1 MECIIGERT
10 RLSLTHHNGKGFVR
24 HLKKNNK
31 NIATILLL
39 LVTIGFLLTLPFGDS
54 FVGRLLGALF
64 GASMIGGFADWF
76 GVTAL
81 TRKPLGIP
89 FRTEIIP
96 RNREK
101 LSESLVFMVE
111 EELLT
116 KEAIIGKLNHFS
128 ISKSLINYL
137 DDQGGKEDLSRLAN
151 RIAEDMLAGIDTE
164 EAGEYL
170 IRLLKDNTGD
180 VKLVPLV
187 AGAVEWLSGNLT
199 DERLLNRT
207 VEEVKEFILFPR
219 FGLLVNRFIEDLFNG
234 ISKNAEKES
243 AGKKLFFKFVL
254 AVADFSQMSPSKLST
269 RLLTEA
275 LEYFNAMK
283 NPQSEQ
289 RKGLEKWL
297 EKTSDD
303 LLTNEAL
310 QGKIEQ
316 KGRMLLEHKGNGA
329 ALADYIYPLIKD
341 GGQLEK
347 SGTYVEDIINKLVEG
362 FKNSPS
368 QQAAVDK
375 YIKDALTQLIEN
387 NHAVLGQLVRQ
398 KLDSFSTE
406 MLVDML
412 EEKAGNDLQII
423 RINGSIVGG
432 LVGVIIFLLTF
443 WL

>member
-1 MECIIGERT
+1 M
-10 RLSLTHHNGKGFVR
+10 
-24 HLKKNNK
+24 
-31 NIATILLL
+31 
-39 LVTIGFLLTLPFGDS
+39 TLPFGDT
-54 FVGRLLGALF
+54 FAGKLLGALF

-101 LSESLVFMVE
+101 LSESLVYMVE
-111 EELLT
+111 QELLT
-116 KEAIIGKLNHFS
+116 KEAIIDKLNKFS
-128 ISKSLINYL
+128 ISKSIISYL
-137 DDQGGKEDLSRLAN
+137 DNQGGKEDLSRLAN
-151 RIAEDMLAGIDTE
+151 RIAGDMLNGIDTE
-164 EAGEYL
+164 DAGEYL
-170 IRLLKDNTGD
+170 RRLLKDNTED

-187 AGAVEWLSGNLT
+187 SGAIEWLSANLT
-199 DERLLNRT
+199 DERLLGRT
-207 VEEVKEFILFPR
+207 IEEVKEFILFPR
-219 FGLLVNRFIEDLFNG
+219 FGLLVNSIMKDIFDGLSE
-234 ISKNAEKES
+234 NAEKES

-254 AVADFSQMSPSKLST
+254 AVADFSQMSPTKLST

-283 NPQSEQ
+283 DPLSEQ

-310 QGKIEQ
+310 QGKIEK
-316 KGRMLLEHKGNGA
+316 KGRSMLEHQGSGA
-329 ALADYIYPLIKD
+329 ALADYVYPLIKD
-341 GGQLEK
+341 GGQLQK
-347 SGTYVEDIINKLVEG
+347 SGTYVEGVINKLVEG
-362 FKNSPS
+362 FKSSPT
-368 QQAAVDK
+368 QQEALDK
-375 YIKDALTQLIEN
+375 YIKAALTQLLEN
-387 NHAVLGQLVRQ
+387 NHAMIGTLVRQ
-398 KLDSFSTE
+398 RLDSISTE

-412 EEKAGNDLQII
+412 EDKAGNDLQII

-432 LVGVIIFLLTF
+432 LVGVIFFLLTY

>member
-1 MECIIGERT
+1 M
-10 RLSLTHHNGKGFVR
+10 
-24 HLKKNNK
+24 KKNNK
-31 NIATILLL
+31 HIATIILLA
-39 LVTIGFLLTLPFGDS
+39 VTAGFLLTLPFGNT
-54 FVGRLLGALF
+54 FAGRLLGALF

-76 GVTAL
+76 GVAAL

-89 FRTEIIP
+89 FKTEIIP

-101 LSESLVFMVE
+101 LTGSLVYMVE
-111 EELLT
+111 RELLT
-116 KEAIIGKLNHFS
+116 KEAIIGKLDHFS
-128 ISKSLINYL
+128 MSKSLINYL
-137 DDQGGKEDLSRLAN
+137 DNQGGKEDLSRLAN
-151 RIAEDMLAGIDTE
+151 RIGADMLAGINTE

-170 IRLLKDNTGD
+170 RRLLKDNTED
-180 VKLVPLV
+180 IKLVPLV
-187 AGAVEWLSGNLT
+187 SDAVEWLTANLT

-219 FGLLVNRFIEDLFNG
+219 FGQLVNHVVEDIFNG

-283 NPQSEQ
+283 DPQSVQ

-303 LLTNEAL
+303 LLANEAL
-310 QGKIEQ
+310 QRKIEQ
-316 KGRMLLEHKGNGA
+316 KGRDLLEHKGSGA
-329 ALADYIYPLIKD
+329 ALADYIYPLVKD
-341 GGQLEK
+341 GGQLQNPGAYME
-347 SGTYVEDIINKLVEG
+347 GIINKLVES
-362 FKNSPS
+362 FRNSPS

-375 YIKDALTQLIEN
+375 YIKNTLTQLLED
-387 NHAVLGQLVRQ
+387 NHAVIGQLVRQ
-398 KLDSFSTE
+398 KLDSIPTE

-432 LVGVIIFLLTF
+432 VAGVVLFLLTF